1 MRRRVR
7 AELDQPTP
15 QTVTDSNDGA
25 PRPALSAAEW
35 ATILASRTQLEALR
49 EGLLDTPFSSHGIA
63 ALMLYDQPF
72 GFTSQDVQDETEV
85 AVFCDKMS
93 EEHTKMGNASVAETF
108 RTLGVR
114 HRERAAKI
122 AALLP
127 PSEAAGTQPGA

>member
-1 MRRRVR
+1 M
-7 AELDQPTP
+7 
-15 QTVTDSNDGA
+15 TDLPDNA
-25 PRPALSAAEW
+25 PRPALSGAEW
-35 ATILASRTQLEALR
+35 ATILASRSQLEALR

-72 GFTSQDVQDETEV
+72 GFTPQDVQDETEV

-93 EEHTKMGNASVAETF
+93 EEHTKMGNTAVAETF

-114 HRERAAKI
+114 HRERSAKI

-127 PSEAAGTQPGA
+127 PQDAAEQPPPA